1 MFGFKRRKA
10 AAGDMQIP
18 YQVYETVNEP
28 DTRRRRL
35 MIRLVV
41 ALLVVTL
48 LVGAFV
54 LWRRSQDEQAVA
66 PSGVSQQFQQSPQTN
81 PQLPEPSGEPAST
94 PLSGATYDRTVDQPQ

>member
-35 MIRLVV
+35 IIRLVV

-48 LVGAFV
+48 VVGAIV
-54 LWRRSQDEQAVA
+54 LWRGSQDDQATI
-66 PSGVSQQFQQSPQTN
+66 PSGANQQFQQSPQTN
-81 PQLPEPSGEPAST
+81 PQLPQPGGEPTPT